1 MDLKNATDAATAIG
15 QVSNTEIY
23 KDSLQPTVRELGKN
37 LHTVSKLV
45 TVALTPISAMIWGYE
60 KIGEYLQQKLSEKLA
75 NVPEEEII
83 TPDPAVAVP
92 AVEALRYTGH
102 HEELREMFS
111 NLLATSMI
119 SSTAKKAH
127 PSYVEIIKQIT
138 PEEANILKLLKP
150 RDLYPQLSLK
160 MNYNDRPG
168 YNVIL
173 SHFSLIPLQAGCNNP
188 FDGSVYLEN
197 LHRLGVIDLN
207 DSNHIVDLNKYNDL
221 VNHELVSV
229 YKLNAKENG
238 KTISYIHG
246 YFTFTNYG
254 AQLYDTCIASN

>member
-1 MDLKNATDAATAIG
+1 MDLKNATDAATVIG

-23 KDSLQPTVRELGKN
+23 KDSLQPTIRELGKN
-37 LHTVSKLV
+37 LHTVSKLI

-60 KIGEYLQQKLSEKLA
+60 KIGEYLHRRLSEKLE

-111 NLLATSMI
+111 SLLATSMI
-119 SSTAKKAH
+119 KSSANQAH

-138 PEEANILKLLKP
+138 TEEAKILKSLNP
-150 RDLYPQLSLK
+150 RDLYPQISLK
-160 MNYNDRPG
+160 IHYKDRPG
-168 YNVIL
+168 YNVVA
-173 SHFSLIPLQAGCNNP
+173 SHFSLIPFQAGCLNP
-188 FDGSVYLEN
+188 LDGPIYLEN

-207 DSNHIVDLNKYNDL
+207 DGNHIVDLNKYNDL
-221 VNHELVSV
+221 VNHDLVNA
-229 YKLNAKENG
+229 YKLKAKDSG
-238 KTISYIHG
+238 AIISYIHG
-246 YFTFTNYG
+246 YFTLTTYG
-254 AQLYDTCIASN
+254 EQLYNTCITSK